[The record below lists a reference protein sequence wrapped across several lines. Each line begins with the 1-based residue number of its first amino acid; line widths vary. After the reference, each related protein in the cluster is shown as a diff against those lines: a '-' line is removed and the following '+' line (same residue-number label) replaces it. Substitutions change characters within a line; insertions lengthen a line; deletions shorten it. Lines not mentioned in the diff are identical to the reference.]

1 MGHDLDL
8 FWSLPYVRMRPM
20 NQTGLIYHPDYLL
33 HDTGA
38 SHPESPARL
47 KAIIGRLEETGLMKR
62 LTVVRPGPPRSDLS
76 DWIAQ
81 VHQPGHLSRLE
92 RLRPETGIVRIDAD
106 TLMSSESY
114 RVAKLA
120 VEGTLAAA
128 DGVMSG
134 QFRNAFCAVR
144 PPGHH
149 AESNRA
155 MGFCLLNNVAIAAR
169 YLQLRHGLKKIM
181 IIDWDVHHGNGTQ
194 HIFEDDPTVF
204 YFSIHQFPLYPGT
217 GRADER
223 GRGAGEGYTLNCPL
237 PPGQGDDEYIS
248 IFEKSLRPAVE
259 AFRPDFI
266 LISAGFDA
274 HRDDPLANMRVTEEG
289 FGEMTTKVND
299 WARAHCRGRV
309 LSCLEGGYHLEALAR
324 SVERHLEIYLS
335 GDA

>member
-1 MGHDLDL
+1 M
-8 FWSLPYVRMRPM
+8 SR
-20 NQTGLIYHPDYLL
+20 TGLIYHPDYLL
-33 HDTGA
+33 HDTGGG
-38 SHPESPARL
+38 HPESPVRL
-47 KAIIGRLEETGLMKR
+47 KAVVKRLEETGLMKR

-76 DWIAQ
+76 DWITR
-81 VHQPGHLSRLE
+81 VHSPGHLGRLE
-92 RLRPETGIVRIDAD
+92 RLQPETGIARIDAD

-128 DGVMSG
+128 DGILSG
-134 QFRNAFCAVR
+134 RFANAFCAVR

-149 AESNRA
+149 AESDRA
-155 MGFCLLNNVAIAAR
+155 MGFCLLNNIAVAAR
-169 YLQLRHGLKKIM
+169 YLQRQHNISRVM

-194 HIFEDDPTVF
+194 HIFEEDPTVF
-204 YFSIHQFPLYPGT
+204 YFSVHQFPLYPGT
-217 GRADER
+217 GRADEH

-248 IFEKSLRPAVE
+248 VFEKSLRPAVE

-266 LISAGFDA
+266 LVSAGFDA

-289 FGEMTTKVND
+289 FGEMTRMVKD
-299 WARAHCRGRV
+299 WARLHCQGRV
-309 LSCLEGGYHLEALAR
+309 LSCLEGGYNLEALAR
-324 SVERHLEIYLS
+324 SVERHLNVYLS

>member
-1 MGHDLDL
+1 M
-8 FWSLPYVRMRPM
+8 SR
-20 NQTGLIYHPDYLL
+20 TGLIYHPDYLL
-33 HDTGA
+33 HDTGGG
-38 SHPESPARL
+38 HPESPVRL
-47 KAIIGRLEETGLMKR
+47 KAVVKRLEETGLMKR

-76 DWIAQ
+76 DWIAR
-81 VHQPGHLSRLE
+81 VHSPGHLGRLE
-92 RLRPETGIVRIDAD
+92 RLQPETGIARIDAD

-128 DGVMSG
+128 DGILSG
-134 QFRNAFCAVR
+134 RFANAFCAVR

-149 AESNRA
+149 AESDRA
-155 MGFCLLNNVAIAAR
+155 MGFCLLNNIAVAAR
-169 YLQLRHGLKKIM
+169 YLQRQHNLSRAM

-194 HIFEDDPTVF
+194 HIFEEDPTVF
-204 YFSIHQFPLYPGT
+204 YFSVHQFPLYPGT
-217 GRADER
+217 GRADEH

-248 IFEKSLRPAVE
+248 VFEKSLRPAVE

-266 LISAGFDA
+266 LVSAGFDA

-289 FGEMTTKVND
+289 FGEMTRMVKD
-299 WARAHCRGRV
+299 WARLHCQGRV
-309 LSCLEGGYHLEALAR
+309 LSCLEGGYNLEALAR
-324 SVERHLEIYLS
+324 SVERHLNVYLS

>member
-1 MGHDLDL
+1 M
-8 FWSLPYVRMRPM
+8 
-20 NQTGLIYHPDYLL
+20 TKTALIYHPDYLL
-33 HDTGA
+33 HDTG
-38 SHPESPARL
+38 SYHPESPFRL

-62 LTVVRPGPPRSDLS
+62 LTVCSPGPLRPDLAAR
-76 DWIAQ
+76 ITR
-81 VHQPGHLSRLE
+81 VHRPDHLDRLK

-114 RVAKLA
+114 RVALLA

-155 MGFCLLNNVAIAAR
+155 MGFCLFNNVAVAAR
-169 YLQLRHGLKKIM
+169 YVQERHGLSRVM

-194 HIFEDDPTVF
+194 HIFEEDPTVF
-204 YFSIHQFPLYPGT
+204 YFSIHQFPFYPGT
-217 GRADER
+217 GSSDER

-248 IFEKSLRPAVE
+248 VFEKSLRPVVE
-259 AFRPDFI
+259 AFRPDFF

-289 FGEMTTKVND
+289 FAEMSRRVKA
-299 WARAHCRGRV
+299 WADVYCGGRV
-309 LSCLEGGYHLEALAR
+309 LSCLEGGYHLAALAR

-335 GDA
+335 GEN

>member
-1 MGHDLDL
+1 
-8 FWSLPYVRMRPM
+8 
-20 NQTGLIYHPDYLL
+20 
-33 HDTGA
+33 
-38 SHPESPARL
+38 
-47 KAIIGRLEETGLMKR
+47 MKR
-62 LTVVRPGPPRSDLS
+62 LTVVRPGPPRPDLS

-92 RLRPETGIVRIDAD
+92 GLRPETGIARIDAD
-106 TLMSSESY
+106 TVMSSESY

-128 DGVMSG
+128 DGILSG
-134 QFRNAFCAVR
+134 RLTNAFCAVR

-155 MGFCLLNNVAIAAR
+155 MGFCLFNNVAIAAR
-169 YLQLRHGLKKIM
+169 YLQRRYHLSRVM

-204 YFSIHQFPLYPGT
+204 YFSLHQFPLYPGT
-217 GRADER
+217 GRADEH

-248 IFEKSLRPAVE
+248 VFEKSLRPAVE

-289 FGEMTTKVND
+289 FGEMTRMVKD
-299 WARAHCRGRV
+299 WARVHCQGRV

-324 SVERHLEIYLS
+324 SVERHLTNLLEV
-335 GDA
+335 GA